1 MVAEDSCCSVP
12 QPLSNLVALDNKGTG
27 GGAPGLKAS
36 LTMKS
41 ESFSELISSGAL
53 GNKAF

>member
-41 ESFSELISSGAL
+41 ESFSELISSGSL